1 MMPSARRFFF
11 YLRFFPYF
19 DNVNK
24 VGRSAPPATNNV
36 YPGVRTAMTVH
47 SHRLPVLRPV
57 QWLKRA
63 ATGIAFAIT
72 VTCPAW
78 ASGSG
83 MPWETPMEN
92 IENSLT
98 GPVAKIIGIFAITMF
113 GLTFAFS
120 EHGSTL
126 KKAMGILMGLSIAFS
141 AASFGAT
148 FFGFSGGAAF

>member
-1 MMPSARRFFF
+1 
-11 YLRFFPYF
+11 
-19 DNVNK
+19 
-24 VGRSAPPATNNV
+24 
-36 YPGVRTAMTVH
+36 MTFL
-47 SHRLPVLRPV
+47 SHRLPALRPAS
-57 QWLKRA
+57 WLKRA
-63 ATGIAFAIT
+63 ASGIGMAVT

-92 IENSLT
+92 IESSLT

-148 FFGFSGGAAF
+148 FFGFSGGASF